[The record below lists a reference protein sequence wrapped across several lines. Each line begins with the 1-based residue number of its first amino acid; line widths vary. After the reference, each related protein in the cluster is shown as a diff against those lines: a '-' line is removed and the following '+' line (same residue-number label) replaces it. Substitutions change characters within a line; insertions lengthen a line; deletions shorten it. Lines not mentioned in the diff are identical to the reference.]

1 MRALR
6 GRRRDVRFVRSRP
19 LLGPRSGRYAAG
31 AAVVADLIDRDVV
44 DDGLVV
50 GIVNIRC
57 AHVVDGGVIG
67 IVASFPTSTHKAN
80 AHVSEPV
87 VDATVVSDMR
97 APIAGMEAVDASA
110 ECPNYDAPS
119 QPA

>member
-19 LLGPRSGRYAAG
+19 LLGTRSGRYAAG

-44 DDGLVV
+44 DDGFVV
-50 GIVNIRC
+50 GVVDVCC
-57 AHVVDGGVIG
+57 AHVVGGGVIG
-67 IVASFPTSTHKAN
+67 IVASFPTSAHKAN

-87 VDATVVSDMR
+87 VDATVVAYMR
-97 APIAGMEAVDASA
+97 APIAGMETVDAGA
-110 ECPNYDAPS
+110 ECPISGRP
-119 QPA
+119 